1 MLLCPVYIETDP
13 CRFSNF
19 LSGLTPIPS
28 LLPNSFQLNLF
39 ADPHPLNLYATIF
52 YKNIRGRWYSRRS
65 PSPKSFPCH
74 TSENSP
80 VSPIIATLPK
90 TSVSNPCVC
99 HTSETP
105 RGILPR
111 RESQNLPLFH
121 WPELA
126 NPPGRISPCFPF
138 NFQSKIPT
146 RSGLSTI
153 NLLCAALPRLTVHG
167 SRETG

>member
-1 MLLCPVYIETDP
+1 MLLCPVYIEPDP

-19 LSGLTPIPS
+19 LCGLTPIHS

-105 RGILPR
+105 GGWLLSTFKP
-111 RESQNLPLFH
+111 
-121 WPELA
+121 A
-126 NPPGRISPCFPF
+126 N
-138 NFQSKIPT
+138 IPT
-146 RSGLSTI
+146 PPLSPLSPTARAT
-153 NLLCAALPRLTVHG
+153 LKAQ
-167 SRETG
+167 